1 MSGSPIFGKFYTV
14 MMLKKFFEAGL
25 IRRIVDVGAGS
36 GTYRDLLADDARGA
50 FWIAI
55 EAWGP
60 NIETYGLMS
69 RYDRVLARDAREV
82 DFAELAPDLVLF
94 GDVLEH
100 MSKEEAQRTVAR
112 AVAAAPYTM
121 ISIPIIHY
129 PQGEEEGNPYQR
141 HVKDDWS
148 HNEVCDSFDDLV
160 TCLVH
165 DHIGV
170 YFLSRQ
176 ARAVELLIRVH
187 DVVSPYMVEKF
198 GPEVQFSSHV

>member
-1 MSGSPIFGKFYTV
+1 MSGRPIFGKFYTV

-100 MSKEEAQRTVAR
+100 MSKEEAQGV
-112 AVAAAPYTM
+112 VPIM
-121 ISIPIIHY
+121 IKAI
-129 PQGEEEGNPYQR
+129 E
-141 HVKDDWS
+141 
-148 HNEVCDSFDDLV
+148 
-160 TCLVH
+160 
-165 DHIGV
+165 
-170 YFLSRQ
+170 
-176 ARAVELLIRVH
+176 A
-187 DVVSPYMVEKF
+187 M
-198 GPEVQFSSHV
+198 